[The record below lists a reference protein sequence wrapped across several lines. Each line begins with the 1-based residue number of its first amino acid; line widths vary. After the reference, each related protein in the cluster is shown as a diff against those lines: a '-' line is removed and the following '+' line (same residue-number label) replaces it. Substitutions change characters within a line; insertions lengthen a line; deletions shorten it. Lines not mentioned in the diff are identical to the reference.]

1 MKKYI
6 FAVLSIFIM
15 SMAVQGCFAA
25 DNSVSGNIIQKEV
38 NNGDLFTIALAS
50 NPTTGYEWETS
61 WDQEYVKLIKQE
73 YIPNGLLPEMV
84 GYGGTEIFTFQAI
97 KKGHTEIRLD
107 YMRPWDNCL
116 PAKSYLYS
124 IKIC

>member
-1 MKKYI
+1 
-6 FAVLSIFIM
+6 
-15 SMAVQGCFAA
+15 MAVQGCFAA
-25 DNSVSGNIIQKEV
+25 DNSVSSDIIQKEV

-50 NPTTGYEWETS
+50 NPTTGYEWEAS
-61 WDQEYVKLIKQE
+61 WNQKYVKLIKQE
-73 YIPNGLLPEMV
+73 YIPNGLLPGMV

-97 KKGHTEIRLD
+97 KKGHTDIRLD